1 MSKPKKNSNYGVDQR
16 QNMETNEQVEVIN
29 TGLPGTRFD
38 DQVQVQ
44 TGKDAV
50 TNPNEQGGSGSK
62 DLAPSS
68 AKVLKNKIKIH
79 PTSDVQISEDKQVG
93 GVPITS
99 GVVNAKSA
107 AGASIPSPVL
117 DESRK
122 PYTEGQYRPETRAG
136 KVTGQDDFIINNTI
150 NEQIIPGFEGS
161 KDLREAPKALQG
173 YNGQKQFKTARGK
186 KNAGTVPQSILFE
199 RSIDYIKHDA
209 TIHTTGQVLDNIDEK
224 SNYPTKYY
232 VDATDEREGHYENI
246 DSPMTKGN
254 YLLKS
259 FNFHIDADGKISS
272 ISFNEDYLPAHV
284 EPGNADQANMNWQVD
299 GNNVTKAILEL
310 QVKLGRETTSDWSM
324 LGYVMKQTYEYNMLA
339 HDIEAVTG
347 AMMALAYRSGVT
359 SLAHRSNNL
368 LAKDGAKSVTPIAEM
383 FLEGIGQLPKSLV
396 EGDFTNMNQDM
407 FAPETLRKG
416 SAAAIIKMFDS
427 TTKFST
433 KASFFNLPR
442 SLKYF
447 LQNADN
453 NIDPLRCKKQF
464 IMALDTVHTYSTPS
478 GEYSPVLPIY
488 ATDKISIVNPMSLN
502 YFLRGWNRNNV
513 SSDNPAGTS
522 NLYSYQYNDLRNDY
536 TWYLKHPIVDGICE
550 WLIEHEANLVKAY
563 GVNCDVNMPA
573 FFSMLAPSMFQHIL
587 CAASFKILFRRN
599 VIFRDWLFAN
609 DQLKSYMFKDLSSL
623 HDLNPLYSTNMKI
636 TSYRDPIVVGK
647 LKPASAIQTFW
658 GESYSVAG
666 TEDPAAGTKK
676 VVIMLPWFYNEAG
689 LKNEY
694 DADYGFYKDDYGT
707 KCKMSF
713 PELRLGVN
721 HDYID
726 YLFSMDERDVR
737 LCLDRPIGI
746 PIFMTKTDPT
756 TKLPYTKYSISSD
769 KTESAISAHMKLR
782 ALRYD
787 KNSDG
792 RVVVEYDNAATE
804 RYVPNKAGIMCLPRE
819 LGFIYPSLRVSP
831 ILSNVRE
838 VSTGSGDNLKH
849 YVDWKNVGSYN
860 VNAVIDGSQG
870 YSAISYSAE
879 GSNLDSTSISR
890 TAALKQYFITCF
902 ADRSDS
908 VIPYN
913 NDYSDQTGMLLSLSA
928 CFTPGT
934 DVAHTSISARA
945 TLSPFYTLNGINHSS
960 DLTNTVNVISLSKY
974 MWTLLN
980 RFFMPNNPFENNHI
994 SVGAK
999 EDFTAAGVLIDPLEP
1014 SFFFGIAGFLASDF
1028 GQDVLDRADR
1038 IDQLNIDY
1046 TEDEFIK
1053 SSLIFRAD

>member
-1 MSKPKKNSNYGVDQR
+1 MSKPKKPKYGVDQR
-16 QNMETNEQVEVIN
+16 QNMESNEQGEVIN
-29 TGLPGTRFD
+29 TGLPGDRLD

-44 TGKDAV
+44 TGRNAV
-50 TNPNEQGGSGSK
+50 TSPNEQGGSGSH
-62 DLAPSS
+62 DLAPSN

-79 PTSDVQISEDKQVG
+79 PTSDVQLSEDKQVG

-99 GVVNAKSA
+99 GVVSAKSA

-122 PYTEGQYRPETRAG
+122 PYTEGNYRPETRAG

-186 KNAGTVPQSILFE
+186 KNAGSVPQSILYE
-199 RSIDYIKHDA
+199 RSIDYSKHDA

-224 SNYPTKYY
+224 SNYPTMHY
-232 VDATDEREGHYENI
+232 VEATDQQEGHYANI
-246 DSPMTKGN
+246 DTPMRKSN

-259 FNFHIDADGKISS
+259 FGFHIDNNGKISE
-272 ISFNEDYLPAHV
+272 IHFNEDCLPAHV

-299 GNNVTKAILEL
+299 ANNVTKAILDL
-310 QVKLGRETTSDWSM
+310 QVKLGRETTSEWSM
-324 LGYVMKQTYEYNMLA
+324 LGYVMRQTYEYNMLA
-339 HDIEAVTG
+339 HDIEATLG
-347 AMMALAYRSGVT
+347 AIMALAYRSGIT
-359 SLAHRSNNL
+359 SIAHRSNNL
-368 LAKDGAKSVTPIAEM
+368 LAKDGAKSITPIAEM
-383 FLEGIGQLPKSLV
+383 FLEGIGQLPESLRD
-396 EGDFTNMNQDM
+396 GNFTHMNQDV
-407 FAPETLRKG
+407 FAPETLRRG

-447 LQNADN
+447 LQTADN
-453 NIDPLRCKKQF
+453 NIDPLRCKKNF
-464 IMALDTVHTYSTPS
+464 IMALDTVHTYSTPT

-488 ATDKISIVNPMSLN
+488 ATDKISIVNPLSLN
-502 YFLRGWNRNNV
+502 YFLRGWNRDNV
-513 SSDNPAGTS
+513 TSDNPAGTA

-536 TWYLKHPIVDGICE
+536 TWNLKHPLVDGVCE

-563 GVNCDVNMPA
+563 GKNCDVEMPA

-587 CAASFKILFRRN
+587 CAASYKILFRRN

-609 DQLKSYMFKDLSSL
+609 DQLKEYMFKDLSSL
-623 HDLNPLYSTNMKI
+623 HDLNPLYSSNMKI
-636 TSYRDPIVVGK
+636 TSYRDPIIVGK
-647 LKPASAIQTFW
+647 LKPASAIQIFW

-666 TEDPAAGTKK
+666 SEDPVAGTKK
-676 VVIMLPWFYNEAG
+676 VVLMLPWHYNEAG
-689 LKNEY
+689 MKNEY
-694 DADYGFYKDDYGT
+694 DADYGYYKDDYGT

-737 LCLDRPIGI
+737 LCLDRAIGI
-746 PIFMTKTDPT
+746 PLFMSKVDPSTKEPF
-756 TKLPYTKYSISSD
+756 TKYYLNSD
-769 KTESAISAHMKLR
+769 KTPEEITQHVKLR
-782 ALRYD
+782 AIRYD
-787 KNSDG
+787 RNSDG
-792 RVVVEYDNAATE
+792 RIVAEYDNAATE
-804 RYVPNKAGIMCLPRE
+804 RYVPNKAGLMCLARE

-831 ILSNVRE
+831 ILKDARE
-838 VSTGSGDNLKH
+838 VSTGSGDNERF
-849 YVDWKNVGSYN
+849 YIDWSNVGSYN
-860 VNAVIDGSQG
+860 VNAIIDGSQG
-870 YSAISYSAE
+870 YSVISYSAE
-879 GSNLDSTSISR
+879 GNNLDTTSISR
-890 TAALKQYFITCF
+890 TAALKQYFVTSF
-902 ADRSDS
+902 ADRSAD
-908 VIPYN
+908 VVAMN
-913 NDYSDQTGMLLSLSA
+913 NHYSDVTGMLLSLSA
-928 CFTPGT
+928 CFTPGNN
-934 DVAHTSISARA
+934 VASTIISSQA
-945 TLSPFYTLNGINHSS
+945 TLSPFYTLNGYNHTS
-960 DLTNTVNVISLSKY
+960 DLTNTVSVISFSKY
-974 MWTLLN
+974 IWTLLN

-994 SVGAK
+994 SKGSK
-999 EDFTAAGVLIDPLEP
+999 EDFSAAGVLIDPLEP
-1014 SFFFGIAGFLASDF
+1014 AFFFGVAGFLASDF